1 MADSLRAAARLPGIR
16 HSQGKQQAP
25 HIFGDMNEY
34 ELKTSIDGLI
44 IGMYVTR
51 LDRPWLETPF
61 PIEGVKIE
69 SADDIELMRRY
80 ASYVYIDTSKGPSPP
95 PEFWITG
102 GRNDF
107 KLKAT
112 TPEAVTVN
120 YKNRDDEYAKLQKC
134 FYEIKITLEQEHGHA
149 REIKE
154 QLDRNLKKVMNDLRK
169 GKSLDI
175 VTVKQGVEATVNSIL
190 RNPSAFSLLLQL
202 EKADEYAYAHSL
214 GTSVWCAQFGRHLGL
229 ERSEIVNL
237 ALGGMLLDVGKVKL
251 PTSLLHKREVI
262 SVEENTLIHQHVDH
276 SLRILAA
283 TKAIHPEVM
292 RMVATHH
299 ERADGSGY
307 PEGLRNEEIP
317 IYGRIAGI
325 VDSYDAM
332 TTKRP
337 HTDKI
342 YTPHEAINEL
352 YLCRGTCFQAELVEQ
367 FIQTVGLYPT
377 GSLVEFESGEVG
389 IVVEVNDLK
398 RLFPTVMLIL
408 DKDKHPLPE
417 FQTLNL
423 SEGDR
428 PDIKIARALPH
439 AAYGIK
445 MDQLFL

>member
-1 MADSLRAAARLPGIR
+1 MSD
-16 HSQGKQQAP
+16 
-25 HIFGDMNEY
+25 N
-34 ELKTSIDGLI
+34 ELKTSIDGLTV
-44 IGMYVTR
+44 GMYVTR

-61 PIEGVKIE
+61 PFQGVRIE
-69 SADDIELMRRY
+69 SADDIELMRRH
-80 ASYVYIDTSKGPSPP
+80 AAYVFVDIEKGPSPLP
-95 PEFWITG
+95 QFWITG
-102 GRNDF
+102 GRNEFRLND
-107 KLKAT
+107 T
-112 TPEAVTVN
+112 TPGPITIN

-134 FYEIKITLEQEHGHA
+134 FYEIKTTLENELGNA
-149 REIKE
+149 REIKA
-154 QLDRNLKKVMNDLRK
+154 QVDSSLKKVMDDLYK
-169 GKSLDI
+169 GKTLDI
-175 VTVKQGVEATVNSIL
+175 DLVKHGVEATVDSIL

-202 EKADEYAYAHSL
+202 EKTDEYAYAHSL

-229 ERSEIVNL
+229 ERGEIINL

-251 PTSLLHKREVI
+251 PTSLLHKREAI
-262 SVEENTLIHQHVDH
+262 SPEESTLIHQHVDH
-276 SLRILAA
+276 SLRILAG
-283 TKAIHPEVM
+283 TKAIPADVL

-307 PEGLRNEEIP
+307 PEGLQNDAIP

-337 HTDKI
+337 YTDNI

-352 YLCRGTCFQAELVEQ
+352 YRCRGAYFQAELVEQ

-398 RLFPTVMLIL
+398 RLYPTVMLIL
-408 DKDKHPLPE
+408 DKDKQPLAE
-417 FQTLNL
+417 FNTLNL
-423 SEGDR
+423 SRSNRVDM
-428 PDIKIARALPH
+428 KITKALPH

>member
-1 MADSLRAAARLPGIR
+1 MSD
-16 HSQGKQQAP
+16 
-25 HIFGDMNEY
+25 N
-34 ELKTSIDGLI
+34 ELKTSIDGLTV
-44 IGMYVTR
+44 GMYVTR

-61 PIEGVKIE
+61 PFQGVRIE
-69 SADDIELMRRY
+69 SVDDIELMRRY
-80 ASYVYIDTSKGPSPP
+80 ATYVFVDVEKGPSPL

-107 KLKAT
+107 RLNDT
-112 TPEAVTVN
+112 TPAPITIN
-120 YKNRDDEYAKLQKC
+120 YKNRDDEYKKLQKC
-134 FYEIKITLEQEHGHA
+134 FYEIKTTLEHELCNA
-149 REIKE
+149 KEIKA
-154 QLDRNLKKVMNDLRK
+154 QIDSSLKKVMDDLYK
-169 GKSLDI
+169 GKTLDI
-175 VTVKQGVEATVNSIL
+175 DLVKQGIEATVDSIL

-229 ERSEIVNL
+229 ERGEVINL

-251 PTSLLHKREVI
+251 PTYLLHKREAI
-262 SVEENTLIHQHVDH
+262 SPEESALIYQHVDH
-276 SLRILAA
+276 SLRILAG
-283 TKAIHPEVM
+283 TKAIPVDVL

-307 PEGLRNEEIP
+307 PEGIQNDAIP

-337 HTDKI
+337 YTDDI

-352 YLCRGTCFQAELVEQ
+352 YRCRETSFQAELVEQ

-398 RLFPTVMLIL
+398 RLYPTVMLIL
-408 DKDKHPLPE
+408 DKDKQPLAE

-423 SEGDR
+423 SRSNHEGMKI
-428 PDIKIARALPH
+428 IKALPH